1 MEKVPRKKTL
11 KIVNLIYFSRVVIIM
26 HIPRFDQVNSILAHG
41 IDFRKSIIMPY
52 S

>member
-11 KIVNLIYFSRVVIIM
+11 NIVNLIYFLRVVIIM

-41 IDFRKSIIMPY
+41 INFRMSIIMSY

>member
-11 KIVNLIYFSRVVIIM
+11 KILNLIYFKRVVIIM
-26 HIPRFDQVNSILAHG
+26 HNLRFDPVNSILAHG
-41 IDFRKSIIMPY
+41 IDFRISLVMPY

>member
-1 MEKVPRKKTL
+1 MEKVPRNQTL
-11 KIVNLIYFSRVVIIM
+11 KIVNLIYFSRVVVII

-41 IDFRKSIIMPY
+41 IDFRMSIIMPY

>member
-1 MEKVPRKKTL
+1 MEKVPRKKTF

-26 HIPRFDQVNSILAHG
+26 HILRFDQVNSIWAHG
-41 IDFRKSIIMPY
+41 IDFGMSIIMLF